1 MEQKFGLK
9 HFCSSKYLNPLH
21 DQLRK
26 LRFFTNSRLTPLDL
40 EDLVEDAL
48 NNHTIKYYGLAGR
61 SIMTDGS
68 LVTKETANYAEFDT
82 KLTDN
87 LGRKIYGYLFRRRIR

>member
-1 MEQKFGLK
+1 MEQKFGLE
-9 HFCSSKYLNPLH
+9 HFCNSEYLKPLH

-48 NNHTIKYYGLAGR
+48 NNHISFVR
-61 SIMTDGS
+61 D
-68 LVTKETANYAEFDT
+68 
-82 KLTDN
+82 
-87 LGRKIYGYLFRRRIR
+87 YLLILYQIPHN